1 MSKTL
6 SPGFLKMML
15 GKELTQQ
22 AIMRMVDSI
31 QYPAVTADLA
41 LHILDLLV
49 IRLIPVAPLM
59 LWTTSEGAQG
69 SPQQEQC
76 HMW

>member
-1 MSKTL
+1 
-6 SPGFLKMML
+6 MML

-59 LWTTSEGAQG
+59 L
-69 SPQQEQC
+69 
-76 HMW
+76 